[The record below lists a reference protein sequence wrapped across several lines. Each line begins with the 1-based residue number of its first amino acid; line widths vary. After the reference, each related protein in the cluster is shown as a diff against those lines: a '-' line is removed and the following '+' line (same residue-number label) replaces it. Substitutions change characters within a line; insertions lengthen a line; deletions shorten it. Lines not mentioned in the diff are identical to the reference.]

1 MELELS
7 VWTRRLSVKREL
19 WHLGDIVPGFAIPV
33 QESVAAL
40 AVTFAEWW
48 LLIKHLHVSLPLPA
62 PLPLLLFLALPAL
75 TWFLAG
81 RPAIEGKPV
90 HLWIWSQLRFCFAE
104 PRLVIHLEPAWE
116 PQQARLCEIAF
127 EFVSKGA

>member
-40 AVTFAEWW
+40 GVTFAEWW
-48 LLIKHLHVSLPLPA
+48 LLIKHLHMSLP
-62 PLPLLLFLALPAL
+62 LPAL

-90 HLWIWSQLRFCFAE
+90 HLWIWSQLRFYFAE

-116 PQQARLCEIAF
+116 PRQARLR
-127 EFVSKGA
+127 